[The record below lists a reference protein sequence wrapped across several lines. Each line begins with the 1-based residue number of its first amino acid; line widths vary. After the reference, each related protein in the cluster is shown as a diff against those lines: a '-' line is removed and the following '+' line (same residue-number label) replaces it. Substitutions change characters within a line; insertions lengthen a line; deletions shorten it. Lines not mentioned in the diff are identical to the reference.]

1 MQLLPVA
8 SKEVAQWY
16 KATWPKLYK
25 FVYHRVQNREEAQAL
40 TQEAYVNC
48 LDGYLSRPGENR
60 SSRPD
65 QFPPPWSYVQTI
77 ALNLIRDRWRKRNR
91 TGVLTSLEE
100 WMLKEQS
107 AATGKIEDVDRILI
121 KELLDR
127 LQPDFRR
134 VLELRLIQGCS
145 RRETAR
151 VMGRSEDAVRG
162 LQYRAL
168 AALRSMLT

>member
-1 MQLLPVA
+1 
-8 SKEVAQWY
+8 
-16 KATWPKLYK
+16 
-25 FVYHRVQNREEAQAL
+25 
-40 TQEAYVNC
+40 
-48 LDGYLSRPGENR
+48 
-60 SSRPD
+60 
-65 QFPPPWSYVQTI
+65 
-77 ALNLIRDRWRKRNR
+77 
-91 TGVLTSLEE
+91 
-100 WMLKEQS
+100 MLKEQS